1 MQQLRERLQEGLGS
15 SYTIERELDG
25 GGMARLFVAEETS
38 LGRKVVV
45 KVLPPDS
52 VSPDSVARFNR
63 EARLAAGLQHPN
75 IVPVLAS
82 GAFDDLRYYT
92 MPLIEGESLRQ
103 RIARDGPLPHGDV
116 LAITRGMA
124 DALDHAHKSGIVHRD
139 VKPENVMLS
148 RGQALVTDFG
158 IAQAVARE
166 ASITQTGMSVGTPA
180 YMSPEQFYADSI
192 VDARADVYAMGCVV
206 YEMLTG
212 ESPCG
217 NARSAM
223 EVARQLL
230 EPPPRSSARRAGLS
244 SSVDDALSRARAR
257 EANDRYASAAE
268 LYGAVRDALGPPAA
282 TAPLGAQRAIAV
294 LPFRSLSPDPDDEFF
309 ATGLADE
316 ITTDLGRL
324 RGLRVTARAS
334 SARYKGSTKD
344 SRNIARELGVQF
356 LLEGSVRRAGQSL
369 RVIAEL
375 VDAERDAQVWS
386 ERYSGTLEDV
396 FEIQEGIARE
406 IVKALELRLSSEDDR
421 RLAHRSIENVQAYEL
436 YLRARQMNLSF
447 SEAGVRKGLDL
458 VNTALELEP
467 DSPPLLALKG
477 LLIWNTH
484 NLGFAG
490 REALA
495 AASQWAERAL
505 RTDPDLGQALVVR
518 AMLEC
523 HNDSVDSGLVL
534 RLLKRAADTDPSSE
548 SLLWLPV
555 MMAQTG
561 HSRLAVPYANRAFQL
576 DPFNTTVG
584 CATALV
590 LVLDGSVAEGLA
602 RATAAI
608 ARDSTDHVMRTY
620 TAMLYAMS
628 GDFDTALRELQL
640 SQPDGFIRTLRD
652 IYLASLTGQSEEVA
666 RLMDDDIVHSLF
678 VMDDQYAW
686 IGAGALA
693 HAGHLDR
700 AMAMLRTAMER
711 GFCASAFVRDRDHML
726 APLRSHPEFATL
738 LRRMDERAAQIAV
751 EASL

>member
-15 SYTIERELDG
+15 SYIIERELDG

-52 VSPDSVARFNR
+52 ASADSLARFNR

-92 MPLIEGESLRQ
+92 MPLVEGESLRQ

-124 DALDHAHKSGIVHRD
+124 DALDYAHKSGIVHRD

-166 ASITQTGMSVGTPA
+166 AAITQTGMSVGTPA

-217 NARSAM
+217 NARSAI

-230 EPPPRSSARRAGLS
+230 EPPPLSSARRAGLS
-244 SSVDDALSRARAR
+244 PSVDDALTRAMAR
-257 EANDRYASAAE
+257 EANDRYATAAE
-268 LYGAVRDALGPPAA
+268 LHSALRDALGPP
-282 TAPLGAQRAIAV
+282 TAPAALNAERAIAV

-309 ATGLADE
+309 ATGLAEE

-334 SARYKGSTKD
+334 SARYKGTTKD
-344 SRNIARELGVQF
+344 SRSIARELGVRF

-386 ERYSGTLEDV
+386 DRYSGTLEDV
-396 FEIQEGIARE
+396 FEIQEQIARQ
-406 IVKALELRLSSEDDR
+406 IVKALELRLSTEDDR
-421 RLAHRSIENVQAYEL
+421 RLARRSIENVQAYEL
-436 YLRARQMNLSF
+436 YLRARQLNLSF

-477 LLIWNTH
+477 SLLWNTH
-484 NLGFAG
+484 NVGIAG
-490 REALA
+490 REVLTD
-495 AASQWAERAL
+495 ASQWVERAL
-505 RTDPDLGQALVVR
+505 GADPNLGQALVVR
-518 AMLEC
+518 AMSEI
-523 HNDSVDSGLVL
+523 HNDSVDSALIL
-534 RLLKRAADTDPSSE
+534 RLLKRAADADPTSE
-548 SLLWLPV
+548 TLLWLSV
-555 MMAQTG
+555 MLAQTG
-561 HSRLAVPYANRAFQL
+561 HSELGVPHANRAFQL
-576 DPFNTTVG
+576 DPFNTTIG
-584 CATALV
+584 CATALT
-590 LVLDGSVAEGLA
+590 LVIDGHVAEGLK
-602 RATAAI
+602 RASAAI
-608 ARDSTDHVMRTY
+608 ARDSTDHVMRAY
-620 TAMLYAMS
+620 TAMLYAMT
-628 GDFDTALRELQL
+628 GDFDTALHELRL
-640 SQPDGFIRTLRD
+640 SQPDGFIGRLRD
-652 IYLASLTGQSEEVA
+652 IYLASLTGQSDEVT
-666 RLMDDDIVHSLF
+666 RIMDDDTVHSLLI
-678 VMDDQYAW
+678 MDDQNAW

-693 HAGHLDR
+693 HAGLLDR
-700 AMAMLRTAMER
+700 AMEMLRMAMER

-726 APLRSHPEFATL
+726 APLRSHPGFDTL
-738 LRRMDERAAQIAV
+738 LRRMEEKAAQIAV
-751 EASL
+751 AASL